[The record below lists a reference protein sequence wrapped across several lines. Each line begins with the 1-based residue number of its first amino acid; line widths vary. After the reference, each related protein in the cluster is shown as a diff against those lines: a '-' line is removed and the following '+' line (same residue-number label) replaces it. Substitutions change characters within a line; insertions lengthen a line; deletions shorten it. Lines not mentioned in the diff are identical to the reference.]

1 MYWRILLTA
10 SMWGSLG
17 SARNWLNQSTTNVMS
32 SLVKVRYNNIPITLL
47 YWFAFGSSFPW
58 SFERCR
64 FCSIGVLTGLDPK
77 LLVSCRISKAYF
89 LWFRL
94 IPLSLLATSSPKI
107 YLREPKSFRPNS
119 ASSKAFNSWMHLG
132 SFLVSKI
139 SSTYTSKTVNDE
151 PLVWVKRE

>member
-1 MYWRILLTA
+1 MLYTLPRCKKQRRCFVSLTQNAFSCKSELLEKNKPLPSVPFMYWRILLTA

-107 YLREPKSFRPNS
+107 YLRTQVF
-119 ASSKAFNSWMHLG
+119 
-132 SFLVSKI
+132 
-139 SSTYTSKTVNDE
+139 
-151 PLVWVKRE
+151 